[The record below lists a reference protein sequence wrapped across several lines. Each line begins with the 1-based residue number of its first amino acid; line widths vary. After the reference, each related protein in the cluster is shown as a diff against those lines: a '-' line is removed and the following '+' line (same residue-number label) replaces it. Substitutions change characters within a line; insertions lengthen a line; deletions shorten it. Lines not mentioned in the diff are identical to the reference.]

1 LLIVVFILIAVV
13 ILGGAIYAIKAV
25 GASGSGASDQGSD
38 ARSSAGVSLRP
49 EVTDFH
55 VKGDTASMVFNVPL
69 GESEAGQ
76 HLVDLLSAA
85 GVEHIRELVDDGLPL
100 DGVARISVSA
110 MRNGSPEQIA
120 AVELPEVGTLPSPA
134 DMPELHSV
142 EHDPV
147 AVLAAVVADES
158 VTSAPTS
165 TGTLESVSS
174 FLELTGPCE
183 ARLRAAGVDTS
194 TMSHSELCRG
204 LMRIGGYIIDDA
216 APQASLSSAPEA
228 EVFSVTR
235 AGQRMRI
242 VVLSHV
248 EGEYPEVDDRVLAEL
263 SVLAASPNVDKV
275 MLVTDKFSPYS
286 MYDREK
292 RSDSVVFVTRERL
305 QAFVDSFGL
314 G

>member
-1 LLIVVFILIAVV
+1 MLIIVFILVAVV

-25 GASGSGASDQGSD
+25 GASGSGTSGHDGD
-38 ARSSAGVSLRP
+38 AKPSKGLSLGP
-49 EVTDFH
+49 EVTEFH
-55 VKGDTASMVFNVPL
+55 VKGDTAAMVFNVPL

-85 GVEHIRELVDDGLPL
+85 GVEHIRALVDDGLPL
-100 DGVARISVSA
+100 DGVARITISA
-110 MRNGSPEQIA
+110 MRNGSPEQIGS
-120 AVELPEVGTLPSPA
+120 VEFAEVGTLPSA
-134 DMPELHSV
+134 TDMPALHAV

-165 TGTLESVSS
+165 TGTLEPVSS

-194 TMSHSELCRG
+194 TMSHGELCRG
-204 LMRIGGYIIDDA
+204 LLRIGGYVINDA
-216 APQASLSSAPEA
+216 TPQASLTSAPDA
-228 EVFSVTR
+228 EVFSATR
-235 AGQRMRI
+235 AGQRLQI

-263 SVLAASPNVDKV
+263 AVLASSPKVDKV

-286 MYDREK
+286 MYDRER
-292 RSDSVVFVTRERL
+292 RSDTVVFVTRERL

>member
-25 GASGSGASDQGSD
+25 GASASGASDQGSD
-38 ARSSAGVSLRP
+38 ARSSAGVSLLP

-100 DGVARISVSA
+100 DGVARITVSA

-120 AVELPEVGTLPSPA
+120 TVELPEVGTLPSPA

-158 VTSAPTS
+158 VTSAPAS

-235 AGQRMRI
+235 AGQRMQI

-275 MLVTDKFSPYS
+275 MLITDKFSPYS

>member
-1 LLIVVFILIAVV
+1 LLIVVFIVLAVV
-13 ILGGAIYAIKAV
+13 IFGGAIYAIKAV
-25 GASGSGASDQGSD
+25 GASRSGATDHDGD
-38 ARSSAGVSLRP
+38 AKPSAGLSLRP

-55 VKGDTASMVFNVPL
+55 VKGDTAAMVFNVPL

-76 HLVDLLSAA
+76 HLVDLLTAA
-85 GVEHIRELVDDGLPL
+85 GVEHMRELVEDGLPL
-100 DGVARISVSA
+100 DGVARVTVSA
-110 MRNGSPEQIA
+110 MRNGTPEQIGTF
-120 AVELPEVGTLPSPA
+120 ELPEVGMLPSTT
-134 DMPELHSV
+134 DMPVLQAV

-165 TGTLESVSS
+165 TGTLEPVSS

-194 TMSHSELCRG
+194 TMSHSDLCHG
-204 LMRIGGYIIDDA
+204 LLRIGGYVINDA
-216 APQASLSSAPEA
+216 TPQASLASAPDA

-235 AGQRMRI
+235 AGQRLQI

-248 EGEYPEVDDRVLAEL
+248 EGDYPEVDDRVLAEL
-263 SVLAASPNVDKV
+263 AILAASPNVDKV

>member
-1 LLIVVFILIAVV
+1 LTAVVFIIIAVV
-13 ILGGAIYAIKAV
+13 ILAGAIYAIKAV
-25 GASGSGASDQGSD
+25 STSGVSATGSASETSPASGL
-38 ARSSAGVSLRP
+38 SLRP
-49 EVTDFH
+49 EVIDFH

-69 GESEAGQ
+69 GDSEAGK
-76 HLVDLLSAA
+76 HLVDLLSSA
-85 GVEHIRELVDDGLPL
+85 GVEHIRELAADGLPL

-110 MRNGSPEQIA
+110 LRNGSPEPVA
-120 AVELPEVGTLPSPA
+120 SVELPEVGTLPSPA
-134 DMPELHSV
+134 DMPELHAV
-142 EHDPV
+142 EHDPL
-147 AVLAAVVADES
+147 AVLATVVADES
-158 VTSAPTS
+158 VSTPQAS

-194 TMSHSELCRG
+194 TMSHSELCHG
-204 LMRIGGYIIDDA
+204 LLRIGGYVINDA
-216 APQASLSSAPEA
+216 VPQASLASAPDA
-228 EVFSVTR
+228 EVFSVSR
-235 AGQRMRI
+235 AGQRLQI

-263 SVLAASPNVDKV
+263 AVLAASPNVDKV

>member
-25 GASGSGASDQGSD
+25 GASGSGASDQDSD
-38 ARSSAGVSLRP
+38 AKSSAGFSLRP
-49 EVTDFH
+49 EVTEFH

-76 HLVDLLSAA
+76 HLVDLLSSA

-100 DGVARISVSA
+100 DGVARITVSA

-134 DMPELHSV
+134 DMPELHAV
-142 EHDPV
+142 EHDPL
-147 AVLAAVVADES
+147 AVLATVVADES
-158 VTSAPTS
+158 VSTPQAS

-194 TMSHSELCRG
+194 SMSHSELCHG
-204 LMRIGGYIIDDA
+204 LLRIGGYVINDA
-216 APQASLSSAPEA
+216 VPQASLASAPDA
-228 EVFSVTR
+228 EVLAVTR
-235 AGQRMRI
+235 AGQRMQI